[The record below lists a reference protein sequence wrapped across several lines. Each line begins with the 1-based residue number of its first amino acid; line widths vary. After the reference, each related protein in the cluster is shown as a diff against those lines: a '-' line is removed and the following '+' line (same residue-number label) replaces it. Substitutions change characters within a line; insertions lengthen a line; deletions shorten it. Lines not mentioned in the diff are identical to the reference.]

1 MRLNCPLCGAR
12 DVREFTYRGDA
23 KLMERPVDAGD
34 MQDYV
39 HVRDNIAGETVE
51 LWHHV
56 LGCSAW
62 LKVVR
67 NTVTHEVKDVSLAQ
81 DAGS

>member
-1 MRLNCPLCGAR
+1 
-12 DVREFTYRGDA
+12 
-23 KLMERPVDAGD
+23 